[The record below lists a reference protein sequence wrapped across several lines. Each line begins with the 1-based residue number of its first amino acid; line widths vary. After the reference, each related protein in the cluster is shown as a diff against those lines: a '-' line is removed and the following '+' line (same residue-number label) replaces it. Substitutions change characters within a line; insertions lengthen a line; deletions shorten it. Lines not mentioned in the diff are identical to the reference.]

1 MSVFQNKY
9 ILFYSSVEL
18 QHFSHFYHVSLVQW
32 TNCLLPAQGA
42 EVHALGVQ
50 PTLLE
55 LGLPVSAVLLQW

>member
-1 MSVFQNKY
+1 MLVLENKY
-9 ILFYSSVEL
+9 ILFYSRVEL
-18 QHFSHFYHVSLVQW
+18 LHFSHFYHVSLVQW
-32 TNCLLPAQGA
+32 TNCWLPTQGA